1 MPGNGVGDRDNHFF
15 GQESLSQGHS
25 RLDVVD
31 RTWPGLSNNLL
42 VGSQRQSGFPFIPD
56 LKNYSVHQSDIDA
69 RHGSPFHMTHGLSF
83 GQTNMQPELSGSQF
97 HSLQTSFNGYIQGHQ
112 FFPAAQNE
120 ANFLGMDTE
129 SDQHSL
135 GSKGF
140 PFLDSQRVRGMD
152 LHKRDPVKSL
162 NVEAPVSFHFSTRQ
176 EQMGGQH
183 LSAMQSFHEQ
193 QNSIS
198 DMQLLQQQVM
208 LKQLQDVQRQMLQQQ
223 ENWNKSSASQLSAMA
238 KPALASHPS
247 MQLNGIPVN
256 DASSY
261 SWQSGLTENTSWVPR
276 GASPVLQGSSGG
288 LVLSP
293 EQVQRPHVMGLV
305 PQQVDQSIYE
315 VSHSG
320 SKENLSQISQ
330 MEIDDIALQQIAS
343 NVHSYPGSL
352 YSSLPDQG
360 SVQDVHL
367 FSKQFEDVGH
377 GLSSGFNL
385 GTSQQVNSPQGN
397 VSLEEFD
404 GSQEFAHLSEAPQ
417 GKTSSSVAS
426 SQSVGTL
433 DPTEERILFGADD
446 SVWGAFGGGTGIL
459 AGNYSMGDGTGSLSG
474 FPSVQSGSWSA
485 LMQSALAETSS
496 DNQIVQEEWSGLSV
510 QSAQPSI
517 SNQKP
522 LSENESA
529 RQQLAWGDDT
539 LHTSLLSSRSVQLAD
554 NVVKSGGFPS
564 VSGFQQSDLRALH
577 GQNENVKT
585 ASSGRSEILQA
596 DSPRIIHDFSD
607 GNRWLER
614 SHLQRNS
621 SEGSQICGNIANS
634 SDAEGKRIMGGSW
647 SVQQSMS
654 SSIPGD
660 QQNNRTSCWNVIES
674 AMPGDYAVSNNYSRN
689 TLLSFQNVSHN
700 RSLHE
705 QVSHEVA
712 VSNADSVPTDGLEH
726 AKLIDRQNSTLSN
739 ASISTLTTR
748 RSQGESIQP
757 LPRTH
762 GFDFWRPVDSSMN
775 TKESEVQ
782 GSNRNNMDRS
792 VQTMQSLGI
801 NRMYERENLNGKENL
816 ASGFHLNASLH
827 RPTGIFREHEW
838 SNADEL
844 GNLRESKQNLF
855 GQGAQKPTGIHKFQ
869 YHPMGN
875 LNVDM
880 ESPYG
885 ANHFSLSRAMPQQV
899 SGAIRSPGQ
908 GHIASS
914 NTVVQ
919 TDKSSAGMEKV
930 DVKGAE
936 ATLPGILVTSNN
948 LSSLQRSL
956 VSPPSNENALSS
968 QKMLEHL
975 HKVDQS
981 REHGAASHLSSSDL
995 NETNEAE
1002 NSDGS
1007 ISQAQRNQY
1016 PQTASSWFEQYRTLK
1031 NSQVMQVYDARQMA
1045 NVKAMQQPV
1054 IAQKPA
1060 DGLQHPNLVA
1070 QVHSAFLAGP
1080 LSNICSSTTPAG
1092 EHMSLHHSSPPNAMP
1107 PKLLVKPKKRKS
1119 TISGP
1124 LAWHKEVA
1132 EGARRLHD
1140 PSMAEEEWAA
1150 ATNMLVEKVG
1160 HESDPNELVLPAHTP
1175 KRRLLLT
1182 TQLMQLLFQPPPA
1195 AFLTADSSSRYED
1208 IAYSVGR
1215 LTLGNT
1221 CSIISC
1227 PNSEKTLSR
1236 MPESERTDDGSFSKS
1251 VDELVGR
1258 IKNLETELSR
1268 LGKRVS
1274 MVDLRVECQDLERFS
1289 VINRFAKFHC
1299 RGQATNGTG
1308 TSSSDSGAGAQKVLV
1323 QRYVTA
1329 LPMPKSIPDGV
1340 QCLTL

>member
-31 RTWPGLSNNLL
+31 RSWPGLGNNLL
-42 VGSQRQSGFPFIPD
+42 LGSQRQSGFPFVPD
-56 LKNYSVHQSDIDA
+56 LKNYSVQQSDIDA
-69 RHGSPFHMTHGLSF
+69 RHGSPFHVPHGLSF
-83 GQTNMQPELSGSQF
+83 AQTNMQPELSGNQF
-97 HSLQTSFNGYIQGHQ
+97 HSLQASLNGYIQGHQ
-112 FFPAAQNE
+112 FFPAVQNE
-120 ANFLGMDTE
+120 ANFLGMGAE
-129 SDQHSL
+129 SDQRNL
-135 GSKGF
+135 GSRGF
-140 PFLDSQRVRGMD
+140 SVLDSQRTRGME

-162 NVEAPVSFHFSTRQ
+162 NAEAPGSFHFSSRQ

-183 LSAMQSFHEQ
+183 PSAMQSFHGQ

-198 DMQLLQQQVM
+198 EMQLQQQLM
-208 LKQLQDVQRQMLQQQ
+208 LKQLQGVQRQMLQQQ
-223 ENWNKSSASQLSAMA
+223 ENWKKSSAGQLSVRA
-238 KPALASHPS
+238 KPALTSHPS

-276 GASPVLQGSSGG
+276 GASPILQGSSGG
-288 LVLSP
+288 VVLSP
-293 EQVQRPHVMGLV
+293 EQVQGSHVMGLV

-320 SKENLSQISQ
+320 SKDNLSQISQ
-330 MEIDDIALQQIAS
+330 MEIDDMAMQQIAS
-343 NVHSYPGSL
+343 NAHSFPGSL

-360 SVQDVHL
+360 SIQDGHL
-367 FSKQFEDVGH
+367 VSKQFEDVGH

-385 GTSQQVNSPQGN
+385 GNSQQVNSPQGN

-404 GSQEFAHLSEAPQ
+404 GGQEFAHLSEAPQ

-446 SVWGAFGGGTGIL
+446 NVWGAFGGATNL
-459 AGNYSMGDGTGSLSG
+459 VAGNYGTCDGTGSLSG

-529 RQQLAWGDDT
+529 RQQLAWGDD
-539 LHTSLLSSRSVQLAD
+539 LLSSRSGLLAD
-554 NVVKSGGFPS
+554 NVMKSGGFAS

-577 GQNENVKT
+577 GQSENVKT

-596 DSPRIIHDFSD
+596 DSPRTIHDFSD

-614 SHLQRNS
+614 GRLQRNS

-634 SDAEGKRIMGGSW
+634 SDAEEKRIMGGSW
-647 SVQQSMS
+647 TVQQSMS

-660 QQNNRTSCWNVIES
+660 QQNNRTSGWNVIES
-674 AMPGDYAVSNNYSRN
+674 VMPGDHAASNNYSRN
-689 TLLSFQNVSHN
+689 AILSFQNVGHN

-705 QVSHEVA
+705 QVGHEVG
-712 VSNADSVPTDGLEH
+712 VSNADSALTDGLEH

-739 ASISTLTTR
+739 AALSTLTTR
-748 RSQGESIQP
+748 RSQGESIQL
-757 LPRTH
+757 LPKSH

-782 GSNRNNMDRS
+782 GRNCNNMDRS

-801 NRMYERENLNGKENL
+801 NRMYERENSNGKENL
-816 ASGFHLNASLH
+816 ASGFHFNASLH
-827 RPTGIFREHEW
+827 RSTGIFREHEW
-838 SNADEL
+838 SNADAF
-844 GNLRESKQNLF
+844 GNLRESRQIPF

-875 LNVDM
+875 LNADV

-885 ANHFSLSRAMPQQV
+885 ANHVSLNRAMPQQV

-914 NTVVQ
+914 NVIVQ
-919 TDKSSAGMEKV
+919 TDKSNAGMEKV
-930 DVKGAE
+930 GLKDTE
-936 ATLPGILVTSNN
+936 ATLPGILASSNN
-948 LSSLQRSL
+948 IFSLGRSL
-956 VSPPSNENALSS
+956 VSSPLNENAQSS
-968 QKMLEHL
+968 QKMPEHL
-975 HKVDQS
+975 HKLDQS
-981 REHGAASHLSSSDL
+981 REHGAASNLSSSDL

-1007 ISQAQRNQY
+1007 ISHVQRNQY
-1016 PQTASSWFEQYRTLK
+1016 PQTSSSWFEQYRTPK
-1031 NSQVMQVYDARQMA
+1031 NGQVLQVYEARQMA
-1045 NVKAMQQPV
+1045 NVKALQQPV

-1060 DGLQHPNLVA
+1060 DGLQHPHLVGQA
-1070 QVHSAFLAGP
+1070 HSAFLAGP
-1080 LSNICSSTTPAG
+1080 LSNICGSTTPAG
-1092 EHMSLHHSSPPNAMP
+1092 EHMSLHHSLPPDAMD

-1132 EGARRLHD
+1132 EGAISLHE
-1140 PSMAEEEWAA
+1140 PSMAEEEWATA
-1150 ATNMLVEKVG
+1150 INMLVEKVDC
-1160 HESDPNELVLPAHTP
+1160 ESDLNEHVPPAHRP
-1175 KRRLLLT
+1175 KRRLLST
-1182 TQLMQLLFQPPPA
+1182 TQMMQLLFQPPPA
-1195 AFLTADSSSRYED
+1195 ALLTADSSSHYKD

-1227 PNSEKTLSR
+1227 PNSEKTLSG
-1236 MPESERTDDGSFSKS
+1236 MPEVLERTDDSSFSKS

-1268 LGKRVS
+1268 LGKS
-1274 MVDLRVECQDLERFS
+1274 FSIVDLKVECQDLERFS

-1308 TSSSDSGAGAQKVLV
+1308 TSSSDGGAGAQKVYL

-1329 LPMPKSIPDGV
+1329 LPMPKNLPDRV
-1340 QCLTL
+1340 QCLSL